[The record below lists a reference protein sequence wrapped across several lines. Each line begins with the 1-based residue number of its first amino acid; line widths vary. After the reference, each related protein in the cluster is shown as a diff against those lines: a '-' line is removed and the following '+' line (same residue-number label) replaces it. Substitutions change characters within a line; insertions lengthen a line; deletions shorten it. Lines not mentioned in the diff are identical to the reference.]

1 MALRLIHALRNG
13 LVRGEIVE
21 QVLQFVADAA
31 NAKVA
36 WLYPDRPVL
45 PAKFNQIPCNL
56 DKPASADQ
64 ISCSIK
70 KVGLVSNVLTPMTCH
85 ALRRGAAQDIA
96 HLPSTKDG
104 AGLVLNEVRQSLGHT
119 AVAFNKGTN
128 QTYTGHATRE
138 FYNDR
143 IGQQCINPSEVKI
156 QRHISH
162 RLD

>member
-45 PAKFNQIPCNL
+45 PAKFNQIPCN
-56 DKPASADQ
+56 
-64 ISCSIK
+64 
-70 KVGLVSNVLTPMTCH
+70 VLTPMTCH

-104 AGLVLNEVRQSLGHT
+104 AGLVQDMPHVSFIMTE
-119 AVAFNKGTN
+119 
-128 QTYTGHATRE
+128 
-138 FYNDR
+138 
-143 IGQQCINPSEVKI
+143 
-156 QRHISH
+156 
-162 RLD
+162 